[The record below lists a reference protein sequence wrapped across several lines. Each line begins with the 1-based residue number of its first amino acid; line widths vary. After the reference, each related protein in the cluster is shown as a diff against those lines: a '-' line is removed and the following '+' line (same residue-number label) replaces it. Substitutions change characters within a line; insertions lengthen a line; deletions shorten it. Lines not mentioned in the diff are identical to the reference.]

1 MFKNKTILMLHAIS
15 HIKQS
20 IKKVSKNLK
29 FYLNIKLK
37 IIIIFWKK
45 NIPNEKRAINNR
57 FNHNT
62 INFNNISEIKKKNE
76 QDISNSSEIKQ
87 KMNTNKKYK
96 KGIRF
101 DKYKK
106 IDRQI
111 KRELK
116 PNFLDIFD
124 NNFDHHE
131 KFIEKK
137 KIYMIK
143 WKFFNKLYLY
153 IIVK

>member
-1 MFKNKTILMLHAIS
+1 MPNNYYNSFNTR
-15 HIKQS
+15 
-20 IKKVSKNLK
+20 
-29 FYLNIKLK
+29 K
-37 IIIIFWKK
+37 IRINPIYG
-45 NIPNEKRAINNR
+45 IPNDNKAINNR
-57 FNHNT
+57 YDNNT
-62 INFNNISEIKKKNE
+62 INFNNISEIKYKNE
-76 QDISNSSEIKQ
+76 QDISDSSEIKQ

-116 PNFLDIFD
+116 PNFLDIID

-131 KFIEKK
+131 KFIEIKK
-137 KIYMIK
+137 
-143 WKFFNKLYLY
+143 Y
-153 IIVK
+153 I